1 VDALRQAFSNL
12 DGAHKER
19 HSEGVWRIV
28 HADWST
34 KLPPDVRPNYY
45 RRAAQVRLLAAL
57 APSLPPESAALAR
70 MDLLAMLPDT
80 EDYLTREALA
90 RGLAALA
97 PRFSDPERQEALS
110 AAKIALAK
118 TGSTDEAIAW
128 ARATA
133 ALLPAEPHAATAEIV
148 EVLKYPTAVDA
159 PSDILLS
166 ALTTAWPKEYKP
178 TPGRKLPDQNL
189 VDWLEDHL
197 PADDRLT
204 DPPPRPPGLEPVDAG
219 LLPRS

>member
-1 VDALRQAFSNL
+1 
-12 DGAHKER
+12 
-19 HSEGVWRIV
+19 
-28 HADWST
+28 
-34 KLPPDVRPNYY
+34 
-45 RRAAQVRLLAAL
+45 
-57 APSLPPESAALAR
+57 